1 MCFALPLC
9 PQARIEEALQLIE
22 DEIVGFATNPRTEQ
36 FGHDMI
42 QYIRRVYMGGN
53 FGTAGNFEWNFYDR
67 LEEGQ
72 FTNNPSEGYNHRL
85 SSRCRT
91 CHPGIYQFTSVLGK
105 ELENSKSK
113 IEQLEAGNI
122 RERQSKRS
130 FTLQKSRI
138 QMKIMLERK
147 QMSLRR
153 YLRGQGV
160 LNHKVRSSQKTTSPG
175 VVVAAAGDTD
185 VDRAVRGKLL
195 VCFLCTNNC
204 ICWLH

>member
-9 PQARIEEALQLIE
+9 PQDRIEEALQLIE
-22 DEIVGFATNPRTEQ
+22 DEIESFATNPRTEQ
-36 FGHDMI
+36 FGNDMI

-91 CHPGIYQFTSVLGK
+91 SHPGIYQFTSVLGK

-113 IEQLEAGNI
+113 LEQLEAGNI
-122 RERQSKRS
+122 RECQSKRS
-130 FTLQKSRI
+130 FTLQKARVQLKI
-138 QMKIMLERK
+138 QLMRK
-147 QMSLRR
+147 QMTLRR
-153 YLRGQGV
+153 YLRAQGV
-160 LNHKVRSSQKTTSPG
+160 LNHKVRSSRKTTSPG
-175 VVVAAAGDTD
+175 VVVAAGGGDSD
-185 VDRAVRGKLL
+185 VDQAVRGKLL
-195 VCFLCTNNC
+195 ACSLCTANK
-204 ICWLH
+204 IC